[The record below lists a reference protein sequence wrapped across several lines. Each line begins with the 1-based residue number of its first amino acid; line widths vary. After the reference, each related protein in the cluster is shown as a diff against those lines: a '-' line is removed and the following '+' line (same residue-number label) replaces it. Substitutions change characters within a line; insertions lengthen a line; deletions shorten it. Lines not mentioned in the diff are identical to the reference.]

1 MGSRTLRCLGDANG
15 DNIYE
20 VTVVA
25 SDGVNT
31 VMKSLTVKVTDV
43 DEGGKIALSSQD
55 ALIGIELTATLTDSD
70 GGVPNDDVLTGVK
83 WQWYSLTAAA
93 EGATST
99 TAGLFDVAG

>member
-1 MGSRTLRCLGDANG
+1 M
-15 DNIYE
+15 
-20 VTVVA
+20 
-25 SDGVNT
+25 
-31 VMKSLTVKVTDV
+31 TVKVTDV

-93 EGATST
+93 EDQTST
-99 TAGLFDVAG
+99 RMDCSTSDGDLNDRCRWR